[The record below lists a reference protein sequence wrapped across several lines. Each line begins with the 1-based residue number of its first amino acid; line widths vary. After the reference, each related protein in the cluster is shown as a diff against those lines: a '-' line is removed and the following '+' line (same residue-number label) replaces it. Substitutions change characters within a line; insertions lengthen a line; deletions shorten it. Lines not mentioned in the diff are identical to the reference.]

1 MLVER
6 IRKGFLLVPAFVILF
21 SLTFGALVYSRAT
34 GADVPNGTTSG
45 PEQGDVDQA
54 AMGNNMF
61 AFELYGMLR
70 DGNGNVFFS
79 PYSVR
84 LALAMTYG
92 GAEGATAEQMAEVLS
107 FASSQE
113 ELHPALSNLAEEL
126 RSRAATERGGE
137 ETEGQFQLNIANAI
151 WGQQSYPFADA
162 YLQLLDEYYGAG
174 LQAVD
179 FVSNPEAV
187 RQMINAWAAEATEGK
202 IEDIVPEG
210 AIDQLTRLVLANA
223 IYFKAAWLHQF
234 EEGMTSDGPF
244 TLLDGSDVQ
253 VPQMQQQERF
263 SYLDGDG
270 YQAVALPYV
279 GNTTAMLVVLPD
291 EGQFTTVEE
300 GLDEEMFNSILSGLS
315 TNRVRLWLPRFEY
328 EFEVSLSDTLK
339 AMGMPAAFDGQQA
352 DFSGMVDDEMSENLY
367 LSDVLHKAYVGVDEE
382 GTEAAAVTAVIGGI
396 TSAPAGEVIE
406 MKVDRPFVF
415 AIYDRP
421 TNTILFLGRV
431 LNPAS

>member
-1 MLVER
+1 
-6 IRKGFLLVPAFVILF
+6 
-21 SLTFGALVYSRAT
+21 
-34 GADVPNGTTSG
+34 
-45 PEQGDVDQA
+45 
-54 AMGNNMF
+54 
-61 AFELYGMLR
+61 
-70 DGNGNVFFS
+70 
-79 PYSVR
+79 
-84 LALAMTYG
+84 
-92 GAEGATAEQMAEVLS
+92 
-107 FASSQE
+107 
-113 ELHPALSNLAEEL
+113 
-126 RSRAATERGGE
+126 
-137 ETEGQFQLNIANAI
+137 
-151 WGQQSYPFADA
+151 
-162 YLQLLDEYYGAG
+162 
-174 LQAVD
+174 
-179 FVSNPEAV
+179 
-187 RQMINAWAAEATEGK
+187 MINAWAAEATEGK

-421 TNTILFLGRV
+421 TNSILFLGRV